1 MYISEIYTNLLT
13 ENNIPDKWRKRVEVF
28 IVDDDG
34 NLILGKQDNGIIMC
48 PGGGLDDDSIRA
60 AAQRECKEE
69 VGIKLKNIKQLNKEP
84 FKVDWYEIT
93 KKGIKISDKISSRMK
108 EFRGSETYFCIAS
121 FDKNDNSLLGDDND
135 EMKRVTM
142 SLKKFKDY
150 VKKTSPNEFGYPRLE
165 MLEKIEEELTE
176 KGKIQWD

>member
-1 MYISEIYTNLLT
+1 MYISNIYSESVVEDKLPT
-13 ENNIPDKWRKRVEVF
+13 KWRKRVEVF

-34 NLILGKQDNGIIMC
+34 NLILGKGNNGIIMC
-48 PGGGLDDDSIRA
+48 PGGGLDDDSVKV

-69 VGIKLKNIKQLNKEP
+69 VGIKLKNIKQMNLNP
-84 FKVDWYEIT
+84 FRVDWYEIT

-121 FDKNDNSLLGDDND
+121 FDKNDNSLYGDDND

-142 SLKKFKDY
+142 SLKDFKNY
-150 VKKTSPNEFGYPRLE
+150 ILKTSNNEFGKPRLE
-165 MLEKIEEELTE
+165 AIEVIEKELLE